1 MKTIGATAQ
10 NMYQLIAAM
19 GIGGFG
25 TGIALVLY
33 PGITEILPNKY
44 RSVGLAWTELN
55 LVPMSIF
62 GSLAGHA
69 LAENAT
75 WRWVKLNRTAVFGTS
90 LTEIID
96 VRDWWNNRGYLHDWI
111 RNLLFPSTTS
121 TSRHSYS
128 T

>member
-10 NMYQLIAAM
+10 NLNQLIAAM
-19 GIGGFG
+19 AIGGFG

-62 GSLAGHA
+62 GSLVGHA

-75 WRWVKLNRTAVFGTS
+75 WRWVKLIETAAFG
-90 LTEIID
+90 
-96 VRDWWNNRGYLHDWI
+96 VAC
-111 RNLLFPSTTS
+111 
-121 TSRHSYS
+121 
-128 T
+128 